1 MQIKTKTLN
10 KIERSIKTNVSIYSS
25 LIFDRSGRKKK
36 GFESTIKENVII
48 NKNRILPPIR
58 EHTFL
63 KSIGNISA
71 NLPHTKA

>member
-1 MQIKTKTLN
+1 MYP
-10 KIERSIKTNVSIYSS
+10 SIVLSY
-25 LIFDRSGRKKK
+25 LIDQAKKKK